1 MAEGFLRELTGETVD
16 VYSAG
21 THPSYVHPLAIEV
34 MKEVGIDIS
43 HHVSK
48 SVGEFIDKKFDWVIT
63 VCDDALEICPVF
75 PGARK
80 SVHLP
85 FEDPVMFDGEMP
97 DRLIKFREV
106 RDKIGAGMKQFLDDE
121 LTRHNRR

>member
-1 MAEGFLRELTGETVD
+1 
-16 VYSAG
+16 
-21 THPSYVHPLAIEV
+21 